1 MDNRDGLGWREE
13 DLGMKE
19 PGMKTQEINKQTLE
33 GPGTGGQVTENP
45 GTEEAV
51 FEGMKRG
58 EYVAEEPETEE
69 LVIEDLNIEELDIE
83 ELDAEELDI
92 EDLDLEELNRE
103 NLNRSGRGGRFN
115 TTWLLAGIL
124 AVLLTAAAVIYMNQT
139 SGTGGRTNGAG
150 SELSERPNGG
160 EPGNEDAGGTGAE
173 NGESAGGES
182 AEGGTGAAASLPSGA
197 GENGAE
203 TEAETVTEPE
213 TEETTEAAP
222 VQLESLSG
230 LAPGTILEPEQID
243 FDDLSRYFMSW
254 KIEEGDNLYD
264 RINGKSY
271 RANNH
276 VPLSSLRYLKMP
288 HYNFKGQIQ
297 VGEMIVNKD
306 IQEDVFSIFT
316 ELFKAKYQIQSM
328 YLVDNYWTG
337 DAETS
342 DSASIDDNNTSAFCY
357 REISGGGNLSNHAY
371 GRAIDLNPQQNP
383 YVSYSSGL
391 PRWSHSNANDYI
403 ARDTGLP
410 HVITHE
416 DLAYKLFT
424 KRGFRWGGDWNTPKD
439 YQHFDKNNK

>member
-1 MDNRDGLGWREE
+1 MNNRDGRGRREE
-13 DLGMKE
+13 DL
-19 PGMKTQEINKQTLE
+19 
-33 GPGTGGQVTENP
+33 
-45 GTEEAV
+45 
-51 FEGMKRG
+51 
-58 EYVAEEPETEE
+58 
-69 LVIEDLNIEELDIE
+69 
-83 ELDAEELDI
+83 
-92 EDLDLEELNRE
+92 
-103 NLNRSGRGGRFN
+103 NRSGRFN

-124 AVLLTAAAVIYMNQT
+124 AVLLAAAAVIYMNQT
-139 SGTGGRTNGAG
+139 SRTADPTNGAG
-150 SELSERPNGG
+150 SEHSGNLNGG
-160 EPGNEDAGGTGAE
+160 EPGNGDAGVTG
-173 NGESAGGES
+173 STS
-182 AEGGTGAAASLPSGA
+182 SLPSGS
-197 GENGAE
+197 GENGTE
-203 TEAETVTEPE
+203 TEAETEPVTEPVTEPE

-230 LAPGTILEPEQID
+230 LAPGTILEPEQIN

-264 RINGKSY
+264 RINGRSY

-316 ELFKAKYQIQSM
+316 ELFQAKYQIQSM

-342 DSASIDDNNTSAFCY
+342 DSASIDENNTSAFCY

-383 YVSYSSGL
+383 YVSYSSGT

>member
-1 MDNRDGLGWREE
+1 MKNRDRWGIHEE
-13 DLGMKE
+13 DLNG
-19 PGMKTQEINKQTLE
+19 
-33 GPGTGGQVTENP
+33 
-45 GTEEAV
+45 
-51 FEGMKRG
+51 
-58 EYVAEEPETEE
+58 
-69 LVIEDLNIEELDIE
+69 
-83 ELDAEELDI
+83 
-92 EDLDLEELNRE
+92 
-103 NLNRSGRGGRFN
+103 SGRGGRFN

-124 AVLLTAAAVIYMNQT
+124 AVLLVVAAVIYMNQT
-139 SGTGGRTNGAG
+139 SRTGGRTNGAG
-150 SELSERPNGG
+150 SELSESLNGG
-160 EPGNEDAGGTGAE
+160 EPGNENVRDETGA
-173 NGESAGGES
+173 
-182 AEGGTGAAASLPSGA
+182 TASLPSGT
-197 GENGAE
+197 GENGTE
-203 TEAETVTEPE
+203 TEAEMETETEPE
-213 TEETTEAAP
+213 TEETTEAVP

-230 LAPGTILEPEQID
+230 LAPGTILEPEQIN
-243 FDDLSRYFMSW
+243 FDGLSRYFMSW

-288 HYNFKGQIQ
+288 HYNFRGQIQ

-342 DSASIDDNNTSAFCY
+342 DSASIDENNTSAFCY

-383 YVSYSSGL
+383 YVSYSSGS